1 MPDVRRYLNR
11 SKLHCDS
18 RFQRLKG
25 CTVRRRHLS
34 GYGGIVVRLPEGVS
48 LKPLKHWCAITRRR
62 SSQITGTLVRCIS
75 NEVTF

>member
-11 SKLHCDS
+11 NKLHCDS

-34 GYGGIVVRLPEGVS
+34 GYSGIGVQSPEGASLRLP
-48 LKPLKHWCAITRRR
+48 KHWCAITRRR
-62 SSQITGTLVRCIS
+62 SSQITGTLVRCIC
-75 NEVTF
+75 NVVTL